1 MSAKAMTLL
10 TQKVQ
15 HFAVAPGGDPALT
28 QEDVC
33 HALGTIRVEGAS
45 NLGRVKYADQSAFA
59 SDLEA
64 HVHREICSLSLREGW
79 RVHNPNI
86 IKRLARMAI
95 LESINPMSCPRCNC
109 TKHRFV
115 KQLKIEC
122 DICKGTGRTKITD
135 YRYSRCL
142 GVDKR
147 TWRKWKERYKNDIL
161 PIIDRLDAVV
171 RGGLNKRLS

>member
-15 HFAVAPGGDPALT
+15 HFAAAPGGDPALT
-28 QEDVC
+28 QEDVS
-33 HALGTIRVEGAS
+33 HALGLIKVNGAS
-45 NLGRVKYADQSAFA
+45 VMGRVKYAGQAKFVR
-59 SDLEA
+59 DLENLVIGKVRQIA
-64 HVHREICSLSLREGW
+64 KEQNW
-79 RVHNPNI
+79 RIHNPKI
-86 IKRLARMAI
+86 IPRLARLA
-95 LESINPMSCPRCNC
+95 LVESIDPLSCPRCHG

-122 DICKGTGRTKITD
+122 DVCRGTGRKKLSD
-135 YRYSRCL
+135 YMYARYL
-142 GVDKR
+142 KVDKR
-147 TWRKWKERYKNDIL
+147 TWRTWKDRYKNDVL